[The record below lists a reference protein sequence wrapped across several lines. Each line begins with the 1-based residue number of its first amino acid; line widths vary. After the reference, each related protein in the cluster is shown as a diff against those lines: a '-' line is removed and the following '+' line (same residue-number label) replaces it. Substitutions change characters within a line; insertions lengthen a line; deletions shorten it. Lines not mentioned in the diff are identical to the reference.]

1 MTNES
6 SFSFPPFPPVETE
19 VPILRVS
26 SNSPA
31 PALAGSIAK
40 ALRKHAVIH
49 VQAIGMSAVYQATK
63 AVIIARSYL
72 ATEGLDLVQ
81 QPSFVTVED
90 HPGLE
95 RTAIRI
101 TVWIYPRTT

>member
-1 MTNES
+1 MTDTS
-6 SFSFPPFPPVETE
+6 SFSFPPSPPAETG

-40 ALRKHAVIH
+40 ALRKHSVVH
-49 VQAIGMSAVYQATK
+49 VQAIGMSAVYQAAK

-72 ATEGLDLVQ
+72 AEEKLDLVQ
-81 QPSFVTVED
+81 QPAFVTVED

-95 RTAIRI
+95 RTAVRI
-101 TVWIYPRTT
+101 TLWLYSL

>member
-1 MTNES
+1 MTDER
-6 SFSFPPFPPVETE
+6 SFSSLPLPSAETS

-40 ALRKHAVIH
+40 ALRKHTVIY

-72 ATEGLDLVQ
+72 AQEGLDLVQ

-90 HPGLE
+90 SPGLE
-95 RTAIRI
+95 RTAVRI
-101 TVWIYPRTT
+101 TVWIYPL